1 MKHHMQCQMLVMKQA
16 VETLPLEKLN
26 HMYTLSCTEL
36 RGIYKAFR
44 AIAHDVAADWQ
55 LRNMPLIHTEDKA
68 LVLTQPMSISDQHFL
83 GSACMP

>member
-1 MKHHMQCQMLVMKQA
+1 MTMQCQRV
-16 VETLPLEKLN
+16 VETMPFEKLH

-55 LRNMPLIHTEDKA
+55 LRNTPLIHTEDKA
-68 LVLTQPMSISDQHFL
+68 LVLTQPTSISDQHFL